1 MRLTGAFMT
10 LCALVACGEGRQA
23 SLATPV
29 LSYNGSNPF
38 PAVIGES
45 IALTPAVS
53 GTIGHYTVSPPLP
66 SGLSL
71 ELKAARERG
80 AGEAE
85 DLIRP
90 PRSGRSRTAGSGQ
103 QATFAD
109 APRVFNDVSRTPMPR
124 QPGTNVVVRSPHIR
138 RHSGMA
144 DFRST
149 PDLSTPSGAILS
161 SRKIAAN
168 AGAHPFR
175 VATVSKSGVQKLSTH
190 GLSSISHV
198 QALRGCRRTWR

>member
-1 MRLTGAFMT
+1 MRLTGALMT
-10 LCALVACGEGRQA
+10 LCALIDCGGGRQA

-53 GTIGHYTVSPPLP
+53 GTIGHCTVNPPLP

-71 ELKAARERG
+71 ELKAARERC

-103 QATFAD
+103 QRPKLTPTADVRFAPLFWPRDNHRELRVPSPQPTAAT
-109 APRVFNDVSRTPMPR
+109 
-124 QPGTNVVVRSPHIR
+124 PGALGLARSAR
-138 RHSGMA
+138 GSLGA
-144 DFRST
+144 A
-149 PDLSTPSGAILS
+149 LSVPPA
-161 SRKIAAN
+161 
-168 AGAHPFR
+168 
-175 VATVSKSGVQKLSTH
+175 
-190 GLSSISHV
+190 
-198 QALRGCRRTWR
+198 